1 MTQSQNGQTDARRFF
16 LHSPADA
23 TQSYVHWAERLA
35 NEPGITFGCVLDK
48 FVIPLHPGDLMAVVA
63 RPGHGKSS
71 WMAYMARREAEN
83 IIKRGKQDSQTVV
96 YVSWEQP
103 IEEIEAFFQSG
114 DEYTSSD
121 MAWGRVPLETIKKR
135 AIKRVNL
142 PVWTIGTSLRHAN
155 IRKPTMTV
163 DMVYQAIE
171 AMYEEYKISP
181 TLVLLDYLQI
191 VPAGPGERRDQ
202 VTEATYNAK
211 RLAMQIG
218 APIIAGVQAARG
230 VDAYKN
236 PLPTMSDAQW
246 SSAIEQTADKQIS
259 IWRPSKT
266 HPIEDNP
273 TIEVGGEDYANDEDL
288 FIIKLLKQRFER
300 GFGVWAVKFKPQTLE
315 LYDYERR
322 REITL

>member
-1 MTQSQNGQTDARRFF
+1 MKQSTNGSSPARRFF

-35 NEPGITFGCVLDK
+35 NEPGITFGCVLDN
-48 FVIPLHPGDLMAVVA
+48 FVIPLHPGDLMAVLA

-71 WMAYMARREAEN
+71 WMAYMARREALD
-83 IIKRGKQDSQTVV
+83 IVKRGKQDKQAVI
-96 YVSWEQP
+96 YISWEQP

-114 DEYTSSD
+114 DAYTSSD
-121 MAWGRVPLETIKKR
+121 MAWGRVPLDKIKQR

-142 PVWTIGTSLRHAN
+142 PVWTVGASLRHAN
-155 IRKPTMTV
+155 IKKPTMTV

-171 AMYEEYKISP
+171 AMYEEYGISP

-218 APIIAGVQAARG
+218 APIIAGVQAARS
-230 VDAYKN
+230 VDAYKK

-266 HPIEDNP
+266 HPIDDHP
-273 TIEVGGEDYANDEDL
+273 VIDIAGVDYFNDEDL
-288 FIIKLLKQRFER
+288 FVIKLLKQRFER
-300 GFGVWAVKFKPQTLE
+300 GFGIWAVRFKPQTLE
-315 LYDYERR
+315 LFDYQKEVS
-322 REITL
+322 L